1 MSILQAPLFSAT
13 GESKGQFDL
22 PESIFAMAGSRRV
35 LQEVIVGLQ
44 ANQRSG
50 TSMTKTRGLVS
61 GGGRKPW
68 KQKGTGNA
76 RSGSIRSPLW
86 RKGGIIFG
94 PQPRSYRT
102 ELDQSRRLLA
112 LQTALFEK
120 AKAAELGVF
129 EALQFEQAKTQEAR
143 KVLDKA
149 GLTGKILLVTDHKDA
164 NVSRAF
170 GNIKN
175 VQMVDAAQLNAWQLM
190 ASKKF
195 CLQRLRWTSCPSD
208 GPRANHEFF
217 LKHYSEAVDH
227 RARDEFEGLVE
238 SICFPRCFR
247 SHENRHQNGRR
258 AVV

>member
-1 MSILQAPLFSAT
+1 MSQIQAPLFSAT
-13 GESKGQFDL
+13 GESMGQFDL
-22 PESIFAMAGSRRV
+22 PDAIFSGVGSKRV

-44 ANQRSG
+44 ANQRRG

-102 ELDQSRRLLA
+102 DLDQSRRFLA

-120 AKAAELGVF
+120 AKASELGIF
-129 EALQFEQAKTQEAR
+129 EAIQCGQGKTQEAR
-143 KVLDKA
+143 KLLDKA
-149 GLTGKILLVTDHKDA
+149 GMSGKILLVTDRKEV

-175 VQMVDAAQLNAWQLM
+175 VCLVDASQLNAWQLM
-190 ASKKF
+190 ASKKVLF
-195 CLQRLRWTSCPSD
+195 TKAALDELAKRWPK
-208 GPRANHEFF
+208 G
-217 LKHYSEAVDH
+217 
-227 RARDEFEGLVE
+227 
-238 SICFPRCFR
+238 
-247 SHENRHQNGRR
+247 
-258 AVV
+258 

>member
-1 MSILQAPLFSAT
+1 MSALQAPLFSAK

-22 PESIFAMAGSRRV
+22 PEAIFSPVGSRRV

-102 ELDQSRRLLA
+102 EMDQSRRLLA
-112 LQTALFEK
+112 LQTALAEK
-120 AKAAELGVF
+120 AKSSEIGIF
-129 EALQFEQAKTQEAR
+129 EAIAFDQPKTKEAQQFLA
-143 KVLDKA
+143 KA
-149 GLTGKILLVTDHKDA
+149 GISGKALLVVDKKDA
-164 NVSRAF
+164 KVSRVFA
-170 GNIKN
+170 NIGG
-175 VQMVDAAQLNAWQLM
+175 VQLVDADQVNAWQIM
-190 ASKKF
+190 ASPKVYFTMVALDTLAK
-195 CLQRLRWTSCPSD
+195 RWPK
-208 GPRANHEFF
+208 G
-217 LKHYSEAVDH
+217 
-227 RARDEFEGLVE
+227 
-238 SICFPRCFR
+238 
-247 SHENRHQNGRR
+247 
-258 AVV
+258 